1 MKMKAMKKKE
11 YITPSIDIIAIHSDT
26 LILTQSDPPVK
37 DENGDEVG
45 Y

>member
-1 MKMKAMKKKE
+1 MKKKE

-26 LILTQSDPPVK
+26 LIVAQSEPVS
-37 DENGDEVG
+37 DEYGDNVG